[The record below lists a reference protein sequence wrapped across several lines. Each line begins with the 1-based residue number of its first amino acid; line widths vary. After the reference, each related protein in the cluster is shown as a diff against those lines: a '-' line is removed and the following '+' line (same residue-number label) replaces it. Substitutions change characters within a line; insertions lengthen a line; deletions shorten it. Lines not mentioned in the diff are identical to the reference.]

1 MNIVERQYE
10 MSTVDLSVVVPIHNA
25 VRKLGRCVDSL
36 VEAETRLSLEG
47 YAMQVIIVDDS
58 SEDGTP
64 EILAERVSS
73 RKGWELQSTPAN
85 SGSPSE
91 PRNMGLAAAVGR
103 FVFFLDGDDELD
115 ADGITAA
122 LALAD
127 EQGHDLVRGPVQVY
141 YVGEERR
148 VQVDALDVPDEPT
161 VEEML
166 QLIARG
172 QSLNCSALWR
182 RGLLTD
188 NGMTFDVATR
198 MGEDIVFTAAA
209 MSHAQSIGY
218 VQSPLFH
225 YVRQPGGGGSS
236 MHHFG
241 GRELRELV
249 TSWQR
254 VEDHFGSRGLSYLE
268 LHGDRTINYALGKV
282 FRYYMPELISEDD
295 VEAFASFFT
304 RNREKL
310 KAIKFAD
317 PHVLEFV
324 DVVSTRGASA
334 FWEAVK
340 PRLLIA
346 GSDLKFIVPAIP
358 RLREWFSVRV
368 DEWPTEVLHDETRSR
383 ELVAWA
389 DFVWAEWLTAAA
401 VWYSQK
407 VRPTQ
412 NLVVRAHRYE
422 LGRSYGDQI
431 TREKVDAVIAIA
443 PHCMEDLIERFE
455 FDRSMV
461 KFIPNY
467 YEVDRYASAD
477 PQAEERLFHLAMIG
491 AVPARKGLLR
501 GLELLK
507 RLRDSDPRYSLT
519 LMGKRPEEMPWIG
532 TDPHEQQYFAGCEE
546 FIRIHGMEDAVHWAG
561 WTDTRAEARKF
572 GFVLSMSEHEGS
584 HVGPGEAYCSGNQGI
599 FLRWRGAEFVYPE
612 DLVFDS
618 IDDMVNHVLA
628 MRDLSAFNAIAERSK
643 EFMKETYD
651 IDLFVA
657 RVRELMR
664 SLG

>member
-1 MNIVERQYE
+1 MNIHESEYV
-10 MSTVDLSVVVPIHNA
+10 MNTVDLSVVVPMHNA

-36 VEAETRLSLEG
+36 VAAEDRLLAEG

-73 RKGWELQSTPAN
+73 REGWELLSTPVN

-91 PRNMGLAAAVGR
+91 PRNIGLAAAVGR

-115 ADGITAA
+115 AKGITAA

-127 EQGHDLVRGPVQVY
+127 EHGHDLVRGPVQVY

-148 VQVDALDVPDEPT
+148 VQVDGLDVPEDAT
-161 VEEML
+161 VEDML
-166 QLIARG
+166 ELIARG

-188 NGMTFDVATR
+188 NGMAFDVTTR

-218 VQSPLFH
+218 VPTPLFH

-241 GRELRELV
+241 GRELKELV

-254 VEDHFGSRGLSYLE
+254 VEDHFESRGFSYLE
-268 LHGDRTINYALGKV
+268 FHGDRTINYALQKV
-282 FRYYMPELISEDD
+282 FRYYMPDLIGEED
-295 VEAFASFFT
+295 VEAFAAFFT

-310 KAIKFAD
+310 KTIKFVD
-317 PHVLEFV
+317 PHVVEFV
-324 DVVSTRGASA
+324 EEVSTRGPAA

-358 RLREWFSVRV
+358 RLREWYSVRV
-368 DEWPTEVLHDETRSR
+368 DEWPAEIRHDEARSR

-389 DFVWAEWLTAAA
+389 DFVWVEWLTAAS
-401 VWYSQK
+401 VWYSER

-412 NLVVRAHRYE
+412 KLVVRAHRYE

-431 TREKVDAVIAIA
+431 TRENVDAIIAIA
-443 PHCMEDLIERFE
+443 PHCMEDLVERFD

-461 KFIPNY
+461 RFIPNY
-467 YEVDRYASAD
+467 YEVERYATAD
-477 PQAEERLFHLAMIG
+477 PQDEERLFRLALIG

-501 GLELLK
+501 GLDLLK
-507 RLRDSDPRYSLT
+507 RLRESDPRYSLT
-519 LMGKRPEEMPWIG
+519 IMGNRPEDMPWIG
-532 TDPHEQQYFAGCEE
+532 TDPHEQQYFAACEE
-546 FIRIHGMEDAVHWAG
+546 FIRFHGMEDVVRWAG
-561 WTDTRAEARKF
+561 WTDTRAEARKY

-584 HVGPGEAYCSGNQGI
+584 HVGPGEAYCAGNQGI

-618 IDDMVNHVLA
+618 IDEMVDHVLA
-628 MRDLSAFNAIAERSK
+628 MRDLHAFNVLAERSK
-643 EFMKETYD
+643 QFMMETYD
-651 IDLFVA
+651 INLFIT
-657 RVRELMR
+657 RVRGLIR
-664 SLG
+664 SLE

>member
-1 MNIVERQYE
+1 MNTQEMEHE
-10 MSTVDLSVVVPIHNA
+10 MSAVDLSIVVPMHNA
-25 VRKLGRCVDSL
+25 VRKLARCVDSL
-36 VEAETRLSLEG
+36 IEAETRLAAEG
-47 YAMQVIIVDDS
+47 YAMQVVIVDDS
-58 SEDGTP
+58 SDDGTP
-64 EILAERVSS
+64 TIIAERVGS
-73 RKGWELQSTPAN
+73 RDGWHLRSTMKN

-91 PRNMGLAAAVGR
+91 PRNIGLAEAVGR
-103 FVFFLDGDDELD
+103 YVFFLDGDDELD
-115 ADGITAA
+115 AGGITEAIS
-122 LALAD
+122 LAD
-127 EQGHDLVRGPVQVY
+127 EYEHDLVRGPVQVH
-141 YVGEERR
+141 YVGEDRK
-148 VQVDALDVPDEPT
+148 VQVDNLEVPEDAT

-166 QLIARG
+166 ELIARG

-182 RGLLTD
+182 RGLLVD
-188 NGMTFDVATR
+188 NGMSFDVTTR

-209 MSHAQSIGY
+209 MSQAQSIGY
-218 VQSPLFH
+218 VQFPLFH

-254 VEDHFGSRGLSYLE
+254 VEDHFVSRGLSYLE

-282 FRYYMPELISEDD
+282 FRYYMPELIGADD
-295 VEAFASFFT
+295 LEIFADFFT

-310 KAIKFAD
+310 RAIEYVD
-317 PHVLEFV
+317 RHVTEFV
-324 DVVSTRGASA
+324 DEMSTRGIAA
-334 FWEAVK
+334 FWESVK

-358 RLREWFSVRV
+358 YLRDWFSVRV

-389 DFVWAEWLTAAA
+389 DFVWVEWLTAAS
-401 VWYSQK
+401 VWYSAR

-412 NLVVRAHRYE
+412 NLIVRVHRYE

-431 TREKVDAVIAIA
+431 TREKVDAFIAIA
-443 PHCMEDLIERFE
+443 PHCMEDLIERFQ
-455 FDRSMV
+455 FDRSTV
-461 KFIPNY
+461 RFIPNF
-467 YEVDRYASAD
+467 YEVDRYAAAD
-477 PQAEERLFHLAMIG
+477 PQDEGRLFRLAMIG

-507 RLRDSDPRYSLT
+507 QLRDVDPRYSLAI
-519 LMGKRPEEMPWIG
+519 MGKRAEEMPWIG
-532 TDPHEQQYFAGCEE
+532 LDPHEQQYFAACEE
-546 FIRIHGMEDAVHWAG
+546 FVRVHGMDDAVRWVG
-561 WTDTRAEARKF
+561 WTDTRAEASKY

-584 HVGPGEAYCSGNQGI
+584 HVGPGEAYCAGNQGI

-618 IDDMVNHVLA
+618 VEAMTVHVLK
-628 MRDLSAFNAIAERSK
+628 MRDLSAFNAIAVESR

-651 IDLFVA
+651 IDLFTS